1 MQKSESIKELASALA
16 KAQAKLQV
24 AKKESENPFFHSKY
38 ADLSSVWAACRE
50 ALTSN
55 GLSVVQVGKTGNN
68 GASYLETILLHDS
81 DEWISGELPLL
92 PIRQDP
98 QAIGSALTYAR
109 RQGLSAIVGL
119 CTEEDDDAEA
129 TMDRKETNKAI
140 PTDLKAS
147 EASEVLCPIHSVPF
161 KKYTKGNQ
169 EWWSHK
175 TEDGWCNKNKVLEE
189 KAPLIPL
196 VDEVDEEWRAIP
208 EFKNVGDFFM
218 HAFKRWKLPKSKVM
232 KLLELT
238 SVEELKDLAG
248 AWVAL
253 TELMKEAQMETKC
266 KICPQCSRL
275 IALKEKECPTCYTSL
290 EYALI
295 LDLSPVW
302 LGEGNNVDSRA
313 ANDREN
319 KI

>member
-119 CTEEDDDAEA
+119 CTEEDDDAEGA
-129 TMDRKETNKAI
+129 MDRKT
-140 PTDLKAS
+140 LKS
-147 EASEVLCPIHSVPF
+147 EDKPEEDICPIHGVPF
-161 KKYTKGNQ
+161 RKFTKDNQ

-175 TEDGWCNKNKVLEE
+175 TEDGWCNKDKVLKES
-189 KAPLIPL
+189 PL
-196 VDEVDEEWRAIP
+196 VAAAEEMGAVP
-208 EFKNVGDFFM
+208 EFKNLGDFFM
-218 HAFKRWKLPKSKVM
+218 KAYKKWKLPKSKVM
-232 KLLELT
+232 KLLEVT
-238 SVEELKDLAG
+238 SIEELKDPTG

-253 TELMKEAQMETKC
+253 TELIKET
-266 KICPQCSRL
+266 
-275 IALKEKECPTCYTSL
+275 
-290 EYALI
+290 
-295 LDLSPVW
+295 
-302 LGEGNNVDSRA
+302 
-313 ANDREN
+313 
-319 KI
+319 

>member
-119 CTEEDDDAEA
+119 CTEEDDDAEGA
-129 TMDRKETNKAI
+129 MDRKK
-140 PTDLKAS
+140 S
-147 EASEVLCPIHSVPF
+147 ESEEDICPIHGVPF
-161 KKYTKGNQ
+161 RKFTKDNQ

-175 TEDGWCNKNKVLEE
+175 TEDGWCNKDKVLKLEE
-189 KAPLIPL
+189 SPVVAAA
-196 VDEVDEEWRAIP
+196 EEMGAVP
-208 EFKNVGDFFM
+208 EFKNLGDFFM
-218 HAFKRWKLPKSKVM
+218 KAYKKWKLPKSKVM
-232 KLLELT
+232 KLLEVT
-238 SVEELKDLAG
+238 SIEELKDPTG

-253 TELMKEAQMETKC
+253 TELMKE
-266 KICPQCSRL
+266 
-275 IALKEKECPTCYTSL
+275 
-290 EYALI
+290 
-295 LDLSPVW
+295 
-302 LGEGNNVDSRA
+302 G
-313 ANDREN
+313 
-319 KI
+319 